1 MKLDL
6 KDLKI
11 LSLLDQN
18 ARLSVIQIAK
28 KLRLNKDVVRYRIS
42 NLEKDKIINGYYTII
57 NTNKI
62 GYTAFRIYLDFIN
75 INDEIEKRIINSLDQ
90 EIGAGQ
96 IFSLEGEYQLGA
108 IFWEKSIY
116 DLEKKIQLFKKNF
129 GDYINKLDL
138 SIFTKINHY
147 FKKNLPVYSK
157 KIISLKNEN
166 IVKLDD
172 TDFKILHTLSKNSRI
187 SFVEMSSKLNIP
199 ERTIAFRVRQL
210 EKKEIILAYRADI
223 NVNKLGYENY
233 FIGIYTGSKQN
244 LAQIETF
251 ANLNKNCIYSDYILS
266 GADIELETEFKN
278 KKELLE
284 FINSLKKK
292 FIFIKKIKYWSTLE
306 YLKLNYL
313 PEIFGAARI

>member
-116 DLEKKIQLFKKNF
+116 DLEKKIQL
-129 GDYINKLDL
+129 
-138 SIFTKINHY
+138 